1 MDKDE
6 LYQAL
11 QRKFGVNA
19 DQWMALLAAG
29 EHGSVNLYQEV
40 AMRSR
45 TVDVQRDSS
54 LLVQNVQLH
63 SHTFYE
69 IICCCQGSIQ
79 YLLGSRRYRVGR
91 GDILFIP
98 PGTGHRPLLAPDMP
112 QSYDRYVMWLS
123 REYADHLRRRYPDVA
138 RFLTMPPMLLRTGGP
153 AFDRVAQTFAAA
165 IREEE
170 QQEPGWEAAVTG
182 ATLQLLVQFSRLLVA
197 AGTLPP
203 AEQPE
208 LLDRVLSYVETHLG
222 DKITLADTA
231 RQFLVSE
238 STVSQLFRQRMGTSF
253 YRCVTQRRLIEAKAR
268 IAAGDTLEEVARGV
282 GFGDYSAF
290 YRAFR
295 QEFGVSPAR
304 YRRL

>member
-1 MDKDE
+1 MNKDE

-11 QRKFGVNA
+11 QRQFGVSA
-19 DQWMALLAAG
+19 DQWIALLADG
-29 EHGSVNLYQEV
+29 QRGGVNLYQEV

-79 YLLGSRRYRVGR
+79 YLLGSQRYRVAR
-91 GDILFIP
+91 GDIIFIP
-98 PGTGHRPLLAPDMP
+98 PGTGHKPLLEPDMP

-123 REYADHLRRRYPDVA
+123 SEYADQLRHRYPGVA
-138 RFLTMPPMLLRTGGP
+138 RFLTAPPMLLRTAGA
-153 AFDRVAQTFAAA
+153 AFDRVARAFAAA

-170 QQEPGWEAAVTG
+170 QQDPGWEAAVAG
-182 ATLQLLVQFSRLLVA
+182 ASLQLLVQFSRLLVA

-208 LLDRVLSYVETHLG
+208 LLDRVLNYIEAHLG
-222 DKITLADTA
+222 DRITLAGTA

-238 STVSQLFRQRMGTSF
+238 STISQLFRQRMGTSF

-268 IAAGDTLEEVARGV
+268 IAAGDAMEDVARAV
-282 GFGDYSAF
+282 GFGDYSTF
-290 YRAFR
+290 YRAFKNEYGISPTKYR
-295 QEFGVSPAR
+295 QM
-304 YRRL
+304 